1 MKWFAV
7 CEKAT
12 GRLVSTGTVVADPLD
27 SGLEKIEL
35 ADAPD
40 FSAQDWDPAA
50 KALVAK
56 APATTRVDMLVGD
69 AAVTAMLAKLTP
81 AEQIALR
88 QKLDDLFGGLT

>member
-12 GRLVSTGTVVADPLD
+12 GRLISTGTIVADPLD

-40 FSAQDWDPAA
+40 FSAQDWDPVA
-50 KALVAK
+50 KTLTAK
-56 APATTRVDMLVGD
+56 APAATRVEMLVGD
-69 AAVTAMLAKLTP
+69 SAVAAMLAKLTLG
-81 AEQIALR
+81 ERTALR
-88 QKLDDLFGGLT
+88 QKLDELFGGLT